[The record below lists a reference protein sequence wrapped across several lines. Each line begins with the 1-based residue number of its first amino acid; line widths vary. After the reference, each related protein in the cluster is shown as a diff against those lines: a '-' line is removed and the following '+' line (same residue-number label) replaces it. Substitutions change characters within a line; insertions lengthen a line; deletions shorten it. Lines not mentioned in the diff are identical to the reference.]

1 MIETRSQGTGP
12 TSSVYQAYQANTH
25 LFGGNAP
32 YVEEMYENYL
42 ADPGSVTDSWRD
54 YFDALQHVP
63 ALDGSSSKDVPHLP
77 VINAFADRAKHGGTR
92 VVLASSD
99 AEMGRKR
106 TAAQQ
111 LIAAY
116 RTVGSRWADLDPL
129 KRIERDK
136 IPELDP
142 AFYGFSDAD
151 QEAVF
156 NTSNTFFGKETMS
169 LRELMNAL
177 RQTYCG
183 TIGAEYMY
191 ITDQN
196 QKRWWQQKLE
206 SIRSKPDFSAEK
218 KKHILDRLTA
228 AEGLE
233 RFLHT
238 KYVGQKR
245 FSLEGG
251 ESFIASMDELIQGG
265 GTIGL
270 QEIVIGMAHR
280 GRLNVLV
287 NSLGKMPADLFAE
300 FDHTAPEDLS
310 SGDVKYHQGF
320 SSDVAT
326 PGGPVHLSL
335 AFNPSHLEIVNP
347 VVEGSVRARMDRRS
361 DPKGKQVLPILVH
374 GDAAFAGQG
383 VVMETLAL
391 AETRG
396 YCTGG
401 TVHIV
406 INNQIGFTTS
416 DPRDTRSSIYCSD
429 IVKMIKAPVLHVN
442 GDDPEAVVLATQ
454 IALQYRMEFQKDVV
468 VDIVCFRKLGHNEQ
482 DTPALTQPLMY
493 KKIAQHP
500 GTRRL
505 YAERLAAQGLGA
517 TLGDD
522 MVKATRAALDA
533 GKNTFNPV
541 LTNFKSKYA
550 VDWTPYIG
558 RKWTDAGDTA
568 LPPAEWKRLAERLTT
583 LPPSITPHQLVKKVY
598 ADRAAMGR
606 GEIPVDWGMGEHM
619 AFASLVAGGYPV
631 RLSGEDCGRGTFTHR
646 HAVIHDQNREKFDE
660 GTYTPLQNVADG
672 QAPFVV
678 IDSILSEEAVLG
690 FEYGYASNDPSTLVI
705 WEAQF
710 GDFANGAQVVIDQ
723 FIASGEVKWGRVN
736 GITLMLPHGYEGQG
750 PEHSSARLERFMQL
764 SADTNMQVVQPTTA
778 SQIFHILRRQMVR
791 NLRKPLIILTPKS
804 LLRAKDAASPLSE
817 FTKGCFQTVIP
828 ENKDEVI
835 KKADKVKRVVAC
847 SGKVYY
853 DLVKKRDEKGIDD
866 VAILRVE
873 QLYPFPHKAFAA
885 ELKKYPHVGE
895 LVWCQDEP
903 QNQGAWFF
911 VQHYI
916 LENMVDGQKLG
927 YSGRAASA
935 SPAVGYS
942 HLHQEQQK
950 TLVEGAFGKLK
961 GAVLSK

>member
-1 MIETRSQGTGP
+1 MSDSSTP
-12 TSSVYQAYQANTH
+12 TAYTAYQGNTY

-42 ADPGSVTDSWRD
+42 SNPGSVPDNWRS
-54 YFDALQHVP
+54 YFDALQNVP
-63 ALDGSSSKDVPHLP
+63 AADGTNTRDVPHLP
-77 VINAFADRAKHGGTR
+77 VINAFAERAKQGTTK
-92 VVLASSD
+92 VVQASGADS
-99 AEMGRKR
+99 ELGRKR
-106 TAAQQ
+106 TSVQQ

-116 RTVGSRWADLDPL
+116 RNVGARWADLDPL
-129 KRIERDK
+129 KRAERPA
-136 IPELDP
+136 IPELEP
-142 AFYGFSDAD
+142 SFYGFTDAD
-151 QEAVF
+151 LETVF

-169 LRELMNAL
+169 LRDLLNAL
-177 RQTYCG
+177 RETYCG
-183 TIGAEYMY
+183 TMGAEYMY
-191 ITDQN
+191 TTDQN
-196 QKRWWQQKLE
+196 HKRWWQQRLE
-206 SIRSKPDFSAEK
+206 SARTNPQLNADQ
-218 KKHILDRLTA
+218 KKHVLNRLTA

-251 ESFIASMDELIQGG
+251 ESFIVSMDELITQAGAKG
-265 GTIGL
+265 V

-300 FDHTAPEDLS
+300 FDHTAPEELP

-320 SSDVAT
+320 SSDVTT

-347 VVEGSVRARMDRRS
+347 VVEGSVRARMDRRA
-361 DPKGKQVLPILVH
+361 DPLGKQVLPVIVH

-396 YCTGG
+396 YSTGG

-416 DPRDTRSSIYCSD
+416 DPRDSRSTLYCTD
-429 IVKMIKAPVLHVN
+429 IVKMVDAPVLHVN

-454 IALQYRMEFQKDVV
+454 LALDFRMEFQKDVV
-468 VDIVCFRKLGHNEQ
+468 VDIICFRKLGHNEQ
-482 DTPALTQPLMY
+482 DTPSLTQPLMY

-500 GTRRL
+500 GTRKL
-505 YAERLAAQGLGA
+505 YADKLAAQGLGD

-522 MVKATRAALDA
+522 MVKAQRAAFDE
-533 GKNTFNPV
+533 GKNTVDPV

-550 VDWTPYIG
+550 VDWSPYLNK
-558 RKWTDAGDTA
+558 KWTDAGDTA
-568 LPPAEWKRLAERLTT
+568 IPSSEWKRLAEKITT
-583 LPPSITPHQLVKKVY
+583 VPAGFTVHPLVKKVLD
-598 ADRAAMGR
+598 DRAAMGR
-606 GEIPVDWGMGEHM
+606 GDVNVDWGMGEHM
-619 AFASLVAGGYPV
+619 AFASLVASGYPV
-631 RLSGEDCGRGTFTHR
+631 RLSGEDSGRGTFTHR
-646 HAVIHDQNREKFDE
+646 HAVLHDQNREKFDT
-660 GTYTPLQNVADG
+660 GTFTPLQNVAEN

-678 IDSILSEEAVLG
+678 IDSILSEEAVLA
-690 FEYGYASNDPSTLVI
+690 FEYGYASNDPNTLVI

-710 GDFANGAQVVIDQ
+710 GDFVNGAQVVIDQ

-736 GITLMLPHGYEGQG
+736 GLTMMLPHGYEGQG

-778 SQIFHILRRQMVR
+778 SQIFHVLRRQMVR
-791 NLRKPLIILTPKS
+791 NLRKPLIIMTPKS
-804 LLRAKDAASPLSE
+804 LLRNKDATSPLSE
-817 FTKGCFQTVIP
+817 FTKGSFQTVIP
-828 ENKDEVI
+828 DSKGL
-835 KKADKVKRVVAC
+835 KAEKVKRLIAC

-853 DLVKKRDEKGIDD
+853 DLAKKREEQGNDD
-866 VAILRVE
+866 VAIIRVE

-885 ELKKYPHVGE
+885 EIKKYPNLADV
-895 LVWCQDEP
+895 VWCQDEP

-916 LENMVDGQKLG
+916 HENMQDGQKLG

-950 TLVEGAFGKLK
+950 ALVDGAFGKLK
-961 GAVLSK
+961 GFVLTK

>member
-1 MIETRSQGTGP
+1 MSETPSL
-12 TSSVYQAYQANTH
+12 YQAYQGNTY

-42 ADPGSVTDSWRD
+42 ANPGSVPDGWRD

-63 ALDGSSSKDVPHLP
+63 AVDGSDTRDVPHQP
-77 VINAFADRAKHGGTR
+77 VINAFAERAKQGPVYTAPSTG
-92 VVLASSD
+92 ADSD
-99 AEMGRKR
+99 LGRKR
-106 TAAQQ
+106 TAVQQ

-116 RTVGSRWADLDPL
+116 RNVGVRWADLDPL
-129 KRIERDK
+129 KRAERPDT
-136 IPELDP
+136 PELQLS
-142 AFYGFSDAD
+142 FYGFSDSD
-151 QEAVF
+151 QETVF

-169 LRELMNAL
+169 LRELQNAL
-177 RQTYCG
+177 RETYCG

-191 ITDQN
+191 ATDQN
-196 QKRWWQQKLE
+196 QKRWWQQRLE
-206 SIRSKPDFSAEK
+206 SIRSKPSFNNEQK
-218 KKHILDRLTA
+218 KNILGRLTA

-251 ESFIASMDELIQGG
+251 ESFIASMDALIQEA
-265 GTIGL
+265 GTKGV

-287 NSLGKMPADLFAE
+287 NALGKMPADLFAE
-300 FDHTAPEDLS
+300 FDHTAPEELT

-320 SSDVAT
+320 SSDATT

-347 VVEGSVRARMDRRS
+347 VVEGSVRARMDRRG
-361 DPKGKQVLPILVH
+361 DPQGKQVLPVLVH

-383 VVMETLAL
+383 VIMETLAL

-396 YCTGG
+396 YHTGG

-416 DPRDTRSSIYCSD
+416 DPRDSRSTLYCTD
-429 IVKMIKAPVLHVN
+429 VVKMIESPVLHVN

-454 IALQYRMEFQKDVV
+454 LALDFRMEFQKDVV
-468 VDIVCFRKLGHNEQ
+468 VDIICYRKLGHNEQ

-493 KKIAQHP
+493 KKIAAHP
-500 GTRRL
+500 GTRKL
-505 YAERLAAQGLGA
+505 YADKLAAQGLGE

-522 MVKATRAALDA
+522 MLKEYRARMDD
-533 GKNTFNPV
+533 GKRSVDPV
-541 LTNFKSKYA
+541 LTSFKNKFA
-550 VDWTPYIG
+550 VDWSPYLG
-558 RKWTDAGDTA
+558 KKWTDVGDTA
-568 LPPAEWKRLAERLTT
+568 IPLAEWRRLAERVTT
-583 LPPSITPHQLVKKVY
+583 IPASVTPHALVKKVY
-598 ADRAAMGR
+598 DDRAAMGR
-606 GEIPVDWGMGEHM
+606 GEVNVDWGMGETM
-619 AFASLVAGGYPV
+619 AYASLVASGYPV
-631 RLSGEDCGRGTFTHR
+631 RLSGEDSGRGTFTHR
-646 HAVIHDQNREKFDE
+646 HAVIHDQKREKFDE
-660 GTYTPLQNVADG
+660 GIYTPLENIAEN

-690 FEYGYASNDPSTLVI
+690 FEYGYASNDPNTMVI

-736 GITLMLPHGYEGQG
+736 GLTLLLPHGYEGQG

-778 SQIFHILRRQMVR
+778 SQIFHVLRRQMVR
-791 NLRKPLIILTPKS
+791 NLRKPLIIMTPKS
-804 LLRAKDAASPLSE
+804 LLRNKDATSPVSD
-817 FTKGCFQTVIP
+817 FTQGAFRTVIG
-828 ENKDEVI
+828 EHKEL
-835 KKADKVKRVVAC
+835 KADKVRRVVAC

-853 DLVKKRDEKGIDD
+853 DLAHRRDDKGADD
-866 VAILRVE
+866 VAIIRVE

-885 ELKKYPHVGE
+885 ELKKYPNATE
-895 LVWCQDEP
+895 IVWTQDEP

-916 LENMVDGQKLG
+916 HENMLDGQRLG

-950 TLVEGAFGKLK
+950 ALVDGAFGKLK
-961 GAVLSK
+961 GFMLIK

>member
-1 MIETRSQGTGP
+1 MSSNSQSP
-12 TSSVYQAYQANTH
+12 ASVYTAYQGNTY

-42 ADPGSVTDSWRD
+42 ANPGSVTDNWRE
-54 YFDALQHVP
+54 YFDALQHV
-63 ALDGSSSKDVPHLP
+63 AATDGSNAKDVPHLP
-77 VINAFADRAKHGGTR
+77 VVNAFAERAKQGQTK
-92 VVLASSD
+92 VVVASGADS
-99 AEMGRKR
+99 EMGRKR
-106 TAAQQ
+106 TSVQQ

-116 RTVGSRWADLDPL
+116 RNVGARWADLDPL
-129 KRIERDK
+129 KRAERDN

-142 AFYGFSDAD
+142 AFYGFTDAD
-151 QEAVF
+151 QEIVF
-156 NTSNTFFGKETMS
+156 NTSNTFFGTETMS
-169 LRELMNAL
+169 LRELLNAL
-177 RQTYCG
+177 RETYCG

-191 ITDQN
+191 ATDQN

-206 SIRSKPDFSAEK
+206 SIRSKPNLSKEK
-218 KKHILDRLTA
+218 KLHLLDRLSA

-251 ESFIASMDELIQGG
+251 ESFIASMDELIQRGG
-265 GTIGL
+265 EIGV

-287 NSLGKMPADLFAE
+287 NSLGKVPANLFAE
-300 FDHTAPEDLS
+300 FDHTAPEDLP

-320 SSDVAT
+320 SSDVTT

-347 VVEGSVRARMDRRS
+347 VVEGSVRARMDRRA
-361 DPKGKQVLPILVH
+361 DPKGLQVLPVLVH

-396 YCTGG
+396 YSTGG
-401 TVHIV
+401 TVHLV

-416 DPRDTRSSIYCSD
+416 DPRDSRSTLYCTD
-429 IVKMIKAPVLHVN
+429 VVKMIEAPVLHVN

-454 IALQYRMEFQKDVV
+454 LALEFRMEFQKDVV
-468 VDIVCFRKLGHNEQ
+468 VDIICFRKLGHNEQ

-505 YAERLAAQGLGA
+505 YADKLAAQGFGE

-533 GKNTFNPV
+533 GKSTFDPV

-550 VDWTPYIG
+550 VDWRPYIG
-558 RKWTDAGDTA
+558 KKWTDAGDTA
-568 LPPAEWKRLAERLTT
+568 IPMAEWKRLATRITT
-583 LPPSITPHQLVKKVY
+583 IPETVTPHNLVKKVY
-598 ADRAAMGR
+598 DDRAAMGR
-606 GEIPVDWGMGEHM
+606 GDIPVDWGMGEHM
-619 AFASLVAGGYPV
+619 AFASLVASGYPV

-646 HAVIHDQNREKFDE
+646 HSVIHDQSREKWDT
-660 GTYTPLQNVADG
+660 GTYVPLQNVADN

-678 IDSILSEEAVLG
+678 IDSILSEEAVLA
-690 FEYGYASNDPSTLVI
+690 FEYGYASNDPSTMVI

-764 SADTNMQVVQPTTA
+764 SADANMQVVQPTTA
-778 SQIFHILRRQMVR
+778 SQIFHVLRRQMVR
-791 NLRKPLIILTPKS
+791 NLRKPLIIMTPKS
-804 LLRAKDAASPLSE
+804 LLRNKDATSPLSE
-817 FTKGCFQTVIP
+817 FTKGAFQTVIP
-828 ENKDEVI
+828 ENKEEI
-835 KKADKVKRVVAC
+835 IRRADKVKRVIAC

-853 DLVKKRDEKGIDD
+853 DLVKKREEKGFEDA
-866 VAILRVE
+866 VILRVE
-873 QLYPFPHKAFAA
+873 QLYPFPHKAFAT
-885 ELKKYPHVGE
+885 ELKKYPNATDI
-895 LVWCQDEP
+895 VWCQDEP

-916 LENMVDGQKLG
+916 HENMLDGQKLG

-950 TLVEGAFGKLK
+950 ALVDGAFSKLK
-961 GAVLSK
+961 GFILTK

>member
-1 MIETRSQGTGP
+1 MSETK
-12 TSSVYQAYQANTH
+12 SVYQTYQGNTY

-42 ADPGSVTDSWRD
+42 ANPGSVPDSWRE

-63 ALDGSSSKDVPHLP
+63 AVDGSNAKDVPHLP
-77 VINAFADRAKHGGTR
+77 VINAFAERAKAGGTQ
-92 VVLASSD
+92 VVQASGADS
-99 AEMGRKR
+99 ELGRKR
-106 TAAQQ
+106 TAVQQ

-116 RTVGSRWADLDPL
+116 RNVGARWADLDPL
-129 KRIERDK
+129 KRAERPP
-136 IPELDP
+136 IPELEP
-142 AFYGFSDAD
+142 SFYGFTDAD
-151 QEAVF
+151 METVF
-156 NTSNTFFGKETMS
+156 NTSNTFFGKDTMS
-169 LRELMNAL
+169 LRDLLNAL
-177 RQTYCG
+177 RETYCG
-183 TIGAEYMY
+183 TIGAEFMY
-191 ITDQN
+191 ITDQG

-206 SIRSKPDFSAEK
+206 SARTNPQLGAEQK
-218 KKHILDRLTA
+218 IHVLERLTA

-251 ESFIASMDELIQGG
+251 ESFIVAMDELVNQAGKQGV
-265 GTIGL
+265 

-287 NSLGKMPADLFAE
+287 NTLGKMPAMLFAE
-300 FDHTAPEDLS
+300 FDHTAPEDLPA
-310 SGDVKYHQGF
+310 GDVKYHQGF
-320 SSDVAT
+320 SSDVST

-347 VVEGSVRARMDRRS
+347 VVEGSVRARLDRRG
-361 DPKGKQVLPILVH
+361 DREGDTVLPVLVH

-391 AETRG
+391 AQTRG
-396 YCTGG
+396 YYTGG

-416 DPRDTRSSIYCSD
+416 DPRDTRSTLYCTD
-429 IVKMIKAPVLHVN
+429 VVKMIEAPVLHVN

-454 IALQYRMEFQKDVV
+454 LALQYRQDFNQDVV

-482 DTPALTQPLMY
+482 DTPMLTQPLMY
-493 KKIAQHP
+493 TKIGKHP
-500 GTRRL
+500 GTRKL
-505 YAERLAAQGLGA
+505 YGDKLIAQGVLPEGGPDQMVA
-517 TLGDD
+517 TY
-522 MVKATRAALDA
+522 RAAMDA
-533 GKNTFNPV
+533 GKHTVDPV

-550 VDWTPYIG
+550 VDWSPFLNQ
-558 RKWTDAGDTA
+558 KWTDAAETA
-568 LPPAEWKRLAERLTT
+568 IPLAEWKRLAERITT
-583 LPPSITPHQLVKKVY
+583 VPEGFTVHTLVRKVLE
-598 ADRAAMGR
+598 DRAAMGR
-606 GEIPVDWGMGEHM
+606 GDINVDWGMGEHM
-619 AFASLVAGGYPV
+619 AFASLVASGYPV
-631 RLSGEDCGRGTFTHR
+631 RLSGEDCGRGTFVHR
-646 HAVIHDQNREKFDE
+646 HAVLHDQKREKFDE
-660 GTYTPLQNVADG
+660 GIYIPLENVADN
-672 QAPFVV
+672 QAPFNV

-690 FEYGYASNDPSTLVI
+690 FEYGYASNDPNTLVI

-710 GDFANGAQVVIDQ
+710 GDFVNGAQVVIDQ

-778 SQIFHILRRQMVR
+778 SQIFHVLRRQMIR
-791 NLRKPLIILTPKS
+791 PLRKPLVIMTPKS
-804 LLRAKDAASPLSE
+804 LLRNKDATSPLSE
-817 FTKGCFQTVIP
+817 FTKGGFQTVIG
-828 ENKDEVI
+828 DQGSL
-835 KKADKVKRVVAC
+835 KADKVKRVIAC

-853 DLVKKRDEKGIDD
+853 DLAKRREEKGMDD

-885 ELKKYPHVGE
+885 ELKKYPNATEV
-895 LVWCQDEP
+895 VWCQDEP

-916 LENMVDGQKLG
+916 HENMAAGQKLG
-927 YSGRAASA
+927 YAGRAASA
-935 SPAVGYS
+935 SPAVGYA
-942 HLHQEQQK
+942 HLHQDQQK
-950 TLVEGAFGKLK
+950 ALIDAAFGRLK
-961 GAVLSK
+961 GFVLQK

>member
-1 MIETRSQGTGP
+1 MSD
-12 TSSVYQAYQANTH
+12 TSSVYTAYKSNSH

-42 ADPGSVTDSWRD
+42 ADPTSVPETWRE
-54 YFDALQHVP
+54 YFDALQNVP
-63 ALDGSSSKDVPHLP
+63 AVDGSNAKDVPHMP
-77 VINAFADRAKHGGTR
+77 VINAFAERAKQGGIKL
-92 VVLASSD
+92 VPGSGEAQ
-99 AEMGRKR
+99 MGRKR
-106 TAAQQ
+106 TAVQQ

-116 RTVGSRWADLDPL
+116 RNVGCRWADLDPL
-129 KRIERDK
+129 KRAEREK

-142 AFYGFSDAD
+142 GFYGFSDAD
-151 QEAVF
+151 HEAVF
-156 NTSNTFFGKETMS
+156 NISNTFFGKESMS
-169 LRELMNAL
+169 LRELINAL
-177 RQTYCG
+177 RETYCG

-191 ITDQN
+191 ITDQYK
-196 QKRWWQQKLE
+196 KRWWQQKLE
-206 SIRSKPDFSAEK
+206 SIRSKPNFGAEK
-218 KKHILDRLTA
+218 KRHILDRVTA

-251 ESFIASMDELIQGG
+251 ESFIAAMDELIQEAGAKG
-265 GTIGL
+265 V

-300 FDHTAPEDLS
+300 FDHTAKEDLPA
-310 SGDVKYHQGF
+310 GDVKYHQGF
-320 SSDVAT
+320 SSDVST
-326 PGGPVHLSL
+326 RGGPVHLSL

-347 VVEGSVRARMDRRS
+347 VVEGSVRARMDRRA
-361 DPKGKQVLPILVH
+361 DPKGRQVLPVLVH

-391 AETRG
+391 AQTRG
-396 YCTGG
+396 YFTGG

-416 DPRDTRSSIYCSD
+416 DPRDSRSTLYCTD
-429 IVKMIKAPVLHVN
+429 VVKMIEAPVLHVN

-454 IALQYRMEFQKDVV
+454 LALEYRMEFAKDVV

-482 DTPALTQPLMY
+482 DTPSLTQPLMY
-493 KKIAQHP
+493 KKIAAHP

-505 YAERLAAQGLGA
+505 YADKLAAQGLGD

-522 MVKATRAALDA
+522 MVKAYRAAMDA
-533 GKNTFNPV
+533 GKHTSDPV

-550 VDWTPYIG
+550 VDWTPFLG
-558 RKWTDAGDTA
+558 RKWTDAADTA
-568 LPPAEWKRLAERLTT
+568 VPLAEWKRLAERITT
-583 LPPSITPHQLVKKVY
+583 IPENFTAHPLVRKVLD
-598 ADRAAMGR
+598 DRAAMGR
-606 GEIPVDWGMGEHM
+606 GEANVDWGMGEHM
-619 AFASLVAGGYPV
+619 AFASLVASGYPV
-631 RLSGEDCGRGTFTHR
+631 RLSGEDSGRGTFSHR
-646 HAVIHDQNREKFDE
+646 HAVLHDQNREKWDT
-660 GTYTPLQNVADG
+660 GTYTPLENVADN

-690 FEYGYASNDPSTLVI
+690 FEYGYASNDPNTLVI

-710 GDFANGAQVVIDQ
+710 GDFVNGAQVVIDQ
-723 FIASGEVKWGRVN
+723 FIASGEVKWGRIN

-778 SQIFHILRRQMVR
+778 SQIFHVLRRQMLR
-791 NLRKPLIILTPKS
+791 QLRKPLVLLTPKS
-804 LLRAKDAASPLSE
+804 LLRNRDATSPLAE
-817 FTKGCFQTVIP
+817 FTRGSFQTVIP
-828 ENKDEVI
+828 ENKELRPEKVRRVI
-835 KKADKVKRVVAC
+835 VC

-853 DLVKKRDEKGIDD
+853 DLAKRRDERGADD
-866 VAILRVE
+866 TAILRVE
-873 QLYPFPHKAFAA
+873 QLYPFPHRAFAA
-885 ELKKYPHVGE
+885 ELRKYPAATDI
-895 LVWCQDEP
+895 VWCQDEP

-916 LENMVDGQKLG
+916 HENMSEGQRLG

-950 TLVEGAFGKLK
+950 ALVDGAFAKLK
-961 GAVLSK
+961 GFVLTK